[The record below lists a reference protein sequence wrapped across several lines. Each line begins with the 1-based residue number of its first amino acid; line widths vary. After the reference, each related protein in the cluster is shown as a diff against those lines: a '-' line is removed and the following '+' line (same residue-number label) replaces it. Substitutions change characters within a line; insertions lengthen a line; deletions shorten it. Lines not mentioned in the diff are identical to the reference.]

1 MTLIDDFKKQ
11 HIKTDIPEFR
21 SGYTV
26 RVHQKVQEK
35 KKERI
40 QMFEGIVIARKGGN
54 SLDATF
60 TVRRVTSGVGVE
72 RIFPLH
78 SPHIAKIEIVKK
90 AQPRRA
96 KLYYLRRKQREK
108 MRKEERVK
116 EEKQIEKKEE
126 PKVKKDKN
134 KKEKT
139 KKEETKSKKT

>member
-11 HIKTDIPEFR
+11 HIKAGLPEFR

-26 RVHQKVQEK
+26 RIHQKIKEK
-35 KKERI
+35 KKKRI
-40 QMFEGIVIARKGGN
+40 QIFEGIVIARKGGN

-60 TVRRVTSGVGVE
+60 TVRRVTLGVGVE

-78 SPHIAKIEIVKK
+78 SPHIAKIEVVKK

-96 KLYYLRRKQREK
+96 KLYYLRRKQRER

-116 EEKQIEKKEE
+116 EEKQIEKKEKS
-126 PKVKKDKN
+126 KVKEDKN
-134 KKEKT
+134 KKGKI
-139 KKEETKSKKT
+139 KKGESKPKKT